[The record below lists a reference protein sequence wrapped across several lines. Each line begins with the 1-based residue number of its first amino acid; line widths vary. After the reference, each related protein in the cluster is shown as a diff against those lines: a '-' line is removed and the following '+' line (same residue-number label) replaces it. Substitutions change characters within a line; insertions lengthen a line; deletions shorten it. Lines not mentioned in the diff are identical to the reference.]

1 VGGVAAFLNGRL
13 IQYSTDNATWTT
25 VATIAGVNDTGTLF
39 NFDFTAVS
47 ARYWRLSSTAW
58 LSTTEMRVYEGAVGA
73 LNSRVRVRVES
84 VRGGL
89 ASMQSHDYT
98 VPRV

>member
-1 VGGVAAFLNGRL
+1 M
-13 IQYSTDNATWTT
+13 
-25 VATIAGVNDTGTLF
+25 ATIAGVDDTGALF
-39 NFDFTAVS
+39 NFDFTPVL
-47 ARYWRLSSTAW
+47 ARYWQLSSTAG
-58 LSTTEMRVYEGAVGA
+58 LSTTEMRVYESAVGA
-73 LNSRVRVRVES
+73 LNTQVRVRVES